1 MSNIRNKNIVDHA
14 STELES
20 KENQLKTKDKDIEEI
35 LGAILFELQN
45 INLQLSFITD
55 EKGEG

>member
-55 EKGEG
+55 EQGEK